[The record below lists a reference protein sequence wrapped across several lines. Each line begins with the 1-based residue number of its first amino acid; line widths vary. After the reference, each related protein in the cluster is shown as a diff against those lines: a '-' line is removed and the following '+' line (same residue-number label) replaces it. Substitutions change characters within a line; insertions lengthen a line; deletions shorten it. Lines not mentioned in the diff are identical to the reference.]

1 MSEQIEFEEEE
12 FDTSFNGQ
20 TIRQLGKLLIP
31 YKWGVLGFL
40 LAVLIVAG
48 LDSYFTYLS
57 AQIIDDGIL
66 AQNTTVLLQIIVKY
80 GLLILVQAVFVFI
93 FIYQAGI
100 LGERIRYDLR
110 KALFGHLQTLSL
122 PYYNKTPVGWII
134 SRVTSDTDRVAELVT
149 WGLLDVTLSTF
160 NILTALF
167 FMSLINLQL
176 TLIVMLI
183 VPVIIVVA
191 TIFQRKIIVQYRDVR
206 RINSKLTGA
215 YNETITGVRVIK
227 ALDREEANLGE
238 FGQQTGEMYRAGY
251 RAAWFSGL
259 FLPTVQLIASFAT
272 AAVILYAGINA
283 NDGAISIGGIQ
294 AFISYIVFMIWPIQ
308 DIARVFAEM
317 QQAIASGER
326 IFSLLDSEADVV
338 DKAGSKDYGSL
349 RGEICFDHV
358 DFYYEE
364 GKPILSDFNL
374 RVVPGETIA
383 LVGPTGGGKSTI
395 VNLLCRFF
403 EPRGGTIT
411 IHGVDYT
418 DMTQHALQSRVG
430 IVLQTPHLFSGTIR
444 ENIRYGRL
452 TASDAEVE
460 EAAKVAGADE
470 FIANLEKGYDEQV
483 GEGGVLL
490 STGQKQL
497 ISLARAVLAQ
507 PDIFIMDEATSS
519 VDTLTEALIQ
529 KGMDA
534 LMTDCTSFVIAHR
547 LSTIRSADRILVI
560 EDGRIAEM
568 GTHAELLALSGHYY
582 RLYTQQFRQELV
594 EQIDPLAALFEE
606 EAEGTPV
613 ETQPQQHVEVHPAAP
628 HTNGAEEPATVL
640 AEASSRNGKVKDR
653 EFIVGD

>member
-1 MSEQIEFEEEE
+1 VSEHIEFEEEE
-12 FDTSFNGQ
+12 FDTSFSGQ
-20 TIRQLGKLLIP
+20 TIRRLGKLLIP

-40 LAVLIVAG
+40 FAAITVSG

-57 AQIIDDGIL
+57 ARIIDEGIIAQNQAVLMQIIMQYGAL
-66 AQNTTVLLQIIVKY
+66 IV
-80 GLLILVQAVFVFI
+80 VQSGFVFVFI
-93 FIYQAGI
+93 YLAGI
-100 LGERIRYDLR
+100 MGERIRYDLR
-110 KALFGHLQTLSL
+110 KSLFHHLQTLSL
-122 PYYNKTPVGWII
+122 PYYNRTPVGWII

-149 WGLLDVTLSTF
+149 WGLLDVTWSTF
-160 NILTALF
+160 NIVTALI
-167 FMSLINLQL
+167 FMSFINWQL
-176 TLIVMLI
+176 TLIVMVI
-183 VPVIIVVA
+183 VPIIVVVA
-191 TIFQRKIIVQYRDVR
+191 TFFQRKIIVQYRDVR
-206 RINSKLTGA
+206 RINSKLTGS

-238 FGQQTGEMYRAGY
+238 FSHQTGDMYRAGY

-272 AAVILYAGINA
+272 ASVILYAGLNA

-308 DIARVFAEM
+308 EMARVFAEM

-326 IFSLLDSEADVV
+326 IFSLLDSSPDVV
-338 DKAGSKDYGSL
+338 DRTDSKDYGSL
-349 RGEICFDHV
+349 RGEIVFDNV
-358 DFYYEE
+358 DFFYEE

-374 RVVPGETIA
+374 RVAPGETIA

-403 EPRGGTIT
+403 EPRGGKIT
-411 IHGVDYT
+411 IKGVDYM

-452 TASDAEVE
+452 SATDAEVE
-460 EAAKVAGADE
+460 VAAQVAGADG
-470 FIANLEKGYDEQV
+470 FIANLEKGYEEQV

-497 ISLARAVLAQ
+497 LSLARAVLAQ

-534 LMTDCTSFVIAHR
+534 LMEDCTSFVIAHR
-547 LSTIRSADRILVI
+547 LSTIRNADRILVI

-568 GTHAELLALSGHYY
+568 GTHAELLAQSGHYY

-594 EQIDPLAALFEE
+594 EKIDPLAALFEE
-606 EAEGTPV
+606 DAGV
-613 ETQPQQHVEVHPAAP
+613 QAANAKVADAHPAAHP
-628 HTNGAEEPATVL
+628 NGAHEAASVL
-640 AEASSRNGKVKDR
+640 ADASSPNGKVKER